1 MSEEA
6 ILIHSDWFWEIRKLK
21 RIGDLLVDK
30 MSGKIYTAKANKISI
45 KKGKRKKDY
54 YLIDPEKGVALN
66 LEILRELKNGKPL
79 NQVNSVRIEKDETI
93 MKLKTNPELVYQA
106 IEGGLL
112 LKLLKIKPTI
122 GQIVAGIILGLVIGI
137 IVGGILF

>member
-66 LEILRELKNGKPL
+66 LEILRELKNGKPPL
-79 NQVNSVRIEKDETI
+79 NQVRIEKDETI